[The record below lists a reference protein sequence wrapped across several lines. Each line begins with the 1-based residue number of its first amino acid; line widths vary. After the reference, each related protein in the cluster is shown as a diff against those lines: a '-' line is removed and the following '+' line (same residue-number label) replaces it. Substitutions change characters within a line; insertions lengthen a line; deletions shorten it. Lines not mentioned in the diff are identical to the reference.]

1 MGSAGGPEWTLRSTA
16 AENDRIIRLNIS
28 EQDPIG
34 IVFPVFG
41 RLLVFFSRSFQ
52 LS

>member
-1 MGSAGGPEWTLRSTA
+1 MGSAGGPEWTPRSTA
-16 AENDRIIRLNIS
+16 AENNRITRLNSS

-52 LS
+52 L